1 MRYGYARVST
11 SQQNLDLQIIGIQG
25 FDSSISESNENLF
38 IEKISGKK
46 AVDER
51 EEYRILRRVLRPGDE
66 LVIDALDRLGRTKQ
80 IVKDE
85 VEYFKKKGVTLRVLS
100 LPTTLT
106 DLGENAWVMEMV
118 NNIII
123 EVYSSLAEEELAIK
137 ERRQR
142 DGIEAAKLRG
152 VYKGR
157 KPKQIDWASF
167 EGLYARWKAGGL
179 KTKEF
184 KQLLGLTTS
193 TFYRVIKEYEG
204 ETPDELKGSKRSLK
218 TLNNVEQYP
227 SIRGMFRVVTTPNFD
242 KEYLSQRAYR
252 LKMKSRSEFFDSLKS
267 LSAFQYVEFA

>member
-11 SQQNLDLQIIGIQG
+11 SQQNLDRQIIGIQN
-25 FDSSISESNENLF
+25 FDQDISESNENLF
-38 IEKISGKK
+38 VEKISGKK
-46 AVDER
+46 TVDER
-51 EEYRILRRVLRPGDE
+51 EEYKVLRRMLRLGDE

-100 LPTTLT
+100 LPTTLA
-106 DLGENAWVMEMV
+106 DLGENQWVMEMV

-142 DGIEAAKLRG
+142 DGIEAAKRRG

-157 KPKQIDWASF
+157 KPKQVNWTAF
-167 EGLYARWKAGGL
+167 ESLYARWKSGGL

-184 KQLLGLTTS
+184 KQLMGLSTS

-204 ETPDELKGSKRSLK
+204 ETPDDLKNSKRAMTIIK
-218 TLNNVEQYP
+218 DTV
-227 SIRGMFRVVTTPNFD
+227 
-242 KEYLSQRAYR
+242 
-252 LKMKSRSEFFDSLKS
+252 
-267 LSAFQYVEFA
+267 